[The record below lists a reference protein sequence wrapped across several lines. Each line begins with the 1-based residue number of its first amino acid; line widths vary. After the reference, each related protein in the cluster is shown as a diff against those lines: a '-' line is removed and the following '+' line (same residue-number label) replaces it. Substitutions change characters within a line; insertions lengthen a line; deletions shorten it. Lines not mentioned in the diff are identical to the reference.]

1 MGIVAWHLSFST
13 PRIFHYFL
21 RIFYFYY
28 PVHFPRIIISLFERG
43 KIYIST
49 LIPIFFNAIPNGE
62 EANGDFLTASSS
74 LEIERV
80 PMLSFVNEL
89 GTFNLLLFGVV
100 SAFGEITLLVLLLLD
115 RGVTTITL
123 FPSSSSTCMQ

>member
-1 MGIVAWHLSFST
+1 M
-13 PRIFHYFL
+13 
-21 RIFYFYY
+21 
-28 PVHFPRIIISLFERG
+28 
-43 KIYIST
+43 
-49 LIPIFFNAIPNGE
+49 
-62 EANGDFLTASSS
+62 
-74 LEIERV
+74 

-123 FPSSSSTCMQ
+123 FPSSSFTCMQ